1 MSEPA
6 APPRRQIYGR
16 RRGRKLTQ
24 KREDRMQSRLPD
36 LQFALP
42 VPPQSL
48 DLKGVFGENPQRLWL
63 EIGFGVGDHLFV
75 QAQAHPDVH
84 FLGVEPFLYG
94 VSNLVDAMAEAEAAG
109 DPGPMRHI
117 RLLTDDARL
126 LLKVLPDACLER
138 AFVLFPDPWP
148 KKRHNW
154 RRIVNADTLA
164 DLARCMK
171 PGGELRLATDVPDYA
186 RWMLRFATPS
196 TSWAAPA
203 FAWMA
208 EKAADWRE
216 RPADWPSSK
225 YERKA
230 RAAGRSCWYFRF
242 RRV

>member
-6 APPRRQIYGR
+6 ASPPRRQIYGR

-24 KREDRMQSRLPD
+24 KREDRMQQRLPELCFDLPPPPQTID
-36 LQFALP
+36 LQ
-42 VPPQSL
+42 
-48 DLKGVFGENPQRLWL
+48 GVFGEAPERLWL
-63 EIGFGVGDHLFV
+63 EIGFGVGDHLFA
-75 QAQAHPDVH
+75 QAQHNPDVH

-94 VSNLVDAMAEAEAAG
+94 VSNLVDAIVDAEAAG
-109 DPGPMRHI
+109 DAGPLRHI

-126 LLKVLPDACLER
+126 LLKVLPDASLER
-138 AFVLFPDPWP
+138 AFILFPDPWP

-186 RWMLRFATPS
+186 RWMLRFATS
-196 TSWAAPA
+196 APG

-242 RRV
+242 RRL